1 MGDSGRFVTPSRRRP
16 PYGQDMGKL
25 PTLLVTAAIALVF
38 GFLGALAAVNVFADQ
53 LRGPQGATGLAG
65 PPGEQG
71 PPGQDGADGEPGP
84 AGPAG
89 KAAQAARQKPTDI
102 GTSGCAGSSVDVV
115 TDVTIKDQ
123 KMSLVKRPVCVVR

>member
-1 MGDSGRFVTPSRRRP
+1 
-16 PYGQDMGKL
+16 MGKL

-38 GFLGALAAVNVFADQ
+38 GFIGAFAAVNVFADQ

-71 PPGQDGADGEPGP
+71 PAGQDGADGEPGP

-89 KAAQAARQKPTDI
+89 KAGRAAKVARQKPTDI

-115 TDVTIKDQ
+115 TDVMIKDQ
-123 KMSLVKRPVCVVR
+123 KMSLVKKPVCVVR